1 VTVSGTIRRRAVRA
15 NPGFATGVVVVALAA
30 VGDAVTVASVQG
42 FGFLAPGE
50 VRIYLEMVS
59 ADPNPGVISYLRY
72 GGTAFPG

>member
-1 VTVSGTIRRRAVRA
+1 MRA

-42 FGFLAPGE
+42 FGFLMPGE
-50 VRIYLEMVS
+50 VLHLEMVS